1 MGNPQSIRP
10 PLTAAIAS
18 LLAFAALALSSGAY
32 VALAVLSF
40 GLLAS
45 YAFSAR
51 YENQGL
57 LKWTLRILV
66 IGSLIFTFWITA
78 AKDDNAF
85 LDMRYGYSFALAAA
99 GEIVLQFWRREP
111 TGGARAPLT
120 VMLSGLVFLA
130 GCSTLDDTYHYL
142 WYLAPAYFLFLTLA
156 LPCFRGSTIPLR
168 LTVVPTLIALLIGG
182 AGHAGFYIYKSD
194 LNAFGSKMLSGQHAT
209 ASIGMSG
216 RPILGS
222 SFTLRDSLTRV
233 LRVRNI
239 GDDPYLRGMVF
250 DSYSQR
256 AWGLGLDQR
265 IFVPYRESSP
275 IPKASEKSAIAVDRL
290 DDANGLIFAP
300 LHSLGVQTASGH
312 FLEWA
317 PRTDGPLRTP
327 PTDTDPLTYTIAPGK
342 GDAPHG
348 QIDAAPT
355 SDERASDLVIPR
367 DIDGRVVE
375 KAKEI
380 GAGLTTD
387 AQKVGAVVLFLHS
400 NNQYSLTTDPGHGDP
415 ISSFILEHKNAHCE
429 YFASAAVV
437 LLRAL
442 NVPTRYVSG
451 YYAHE
456 SEGNGTTL
464 VRQRDAHAWAEA
476 WIDGSGWVTVDAT
489 PGNGRPDALAGA
501 IPPWWRVWE
510 RMQDLLGVIRRW
522 VTTSDWTQKAA
533 VFSLLVL
540 GLLIPQIYRYW
551 QRRRQAQTKFRYSQP
566 EEALSA
572 LAQRFERLLT
582 RLGQPCP
589 EGRTW
594 NEHLRLTEEFIE
606 AHRVPL
612 EAFVGE
618 YSRFRFGP
626 LPSSPEIIQLE
637 RALRSLEFSAKKE
650 TV

>member
-1 MGNPQSIRP
+1 MENPQSIRP
-10 PLTAAIAS
+10 PITAAIAS
-18 LLAFAALALSSGAY
+18 LLAFVALALSCGAY
-32 VALAVLSF
+32 VSLALLSA

-45 YAFSAR
+45 YFFSAR

-57 LKWTLRILV
+57 TKWTLRIAV
-66 IGSLIFTFWITA
+66 IGSLIFSYWVSAT
-78 AKDDNAF
+78 KDDNAF

-120 VMLSGLVFLA
+120 VMLSALVFLA
-130 GCSTLDDTYHYL
+130 GCSTLDDTSHYL

-156 LPCFRGSTIPLR
+156 MPRFRGSTIPLR
-168 LTVVPTLIALLIGG
+168 LTVVPTLIALLVGG
-182 AGHAGFYIYKSD
+182 VGHAGFYIYKND
-194 LNAFGSKMLSGQHAT
+194 LNAFGSKLLSGQHAT

-216 RPILGS
+216 RPMLGS

-233 LRVRNI
+233 LRVHNI

-250 DSYSQR
+250 DSYSER

-265 IFVPYRESSP
+265 TFMPYRESSLV
-275 IPKASEKSAIAVDRL
+275 PKGVEKSAIAVDRL

-300 LHSLGVQTASGH
+300 LHSRGVHAATGH

-317 PRTDGPLRTP
+317 PQTDGPMRTP
-327 PTDTDPLTYTIAPGK
+327 PTDTDPLSYTIAPGK
-342 GDAPHG
+342 GDRPHG
-348 QIDAAPT
+348 LIDAAPS
-355 SDERASDLVIPR
+355 SDERARDLVVSR

-380 GAGLTTD
+380 GSGLTTD
-387 AQKVGAVVLFLHS
+387 EQKIGAVILFLHS
-400 NNQYSLTTDPGHGDP
+400 NNQYSLTTDPGRGDP
-415 ISSFILEHKNAHCE
+415 ISNFILEHKNAHCE
-429 YFASAAVV
+429 YFASSAVV

-456 SEGNGTTL
+456 SEGNGATL

-476 WIDGSGWVTVDAT
+476 WIDGSGWVAVDAT

-510 RMQDLLGVIRRW
+510 RIQDLLGVIRRW

-551 QRRRQAQTKFRYSQP
+551 QRRRQAKAEFRYSQP
-566 EEALSA
+566 EQALTA
-572 LAQRFERLLT
+572 LAQRFERLLV

-589 EGRTW
+589 AGRTW

-606 AHRVPL
+606 TRSSPL
-612 EAFVGE
+612 KAFVSD

-626 LPSSPEIIQLE
+626 LPSSLEITQLDK
-637 RALRSLEFSAKKE
+637 ALRSLEFSAKKE